1 MNLKSLRI
9 SIRIHLKQISKCLE
23 NMDELTEQNGMNAKE
38 LSEMISELE
47 DIKKNSHQKLKP
59 LINTITKLLSSKLVD
74 TTKKE

>member
-9 SIRIHLKQISKCLE
+9 STRIHLKQISKCLE

-47 DIKKNSHQKLKP
+47 DIKKKAHPKTKP
-59 LINTITKLLSSKLVD
+59 LINAITKLLSSKLVD

>member
-9 SIRIHLKQISKCLE
+9 STRIHLKQISKCLE
-23 NMDELTEQNGMNAKE
+23 NMDELAEQNGMNAKE

-47 DIKKNSHQKLKP
+47 DIKKNSHPKIKP
-59 LINTITKLLSSKLVD
+59 LINTMAKLLSSKLVD